1 MIEQATQQDLALPPP
16 EGLARGD
23 FDLVVRRLADDL
35 VFGTDASLFVG
46 SGLEYASSR
55 PYQIGDSVRLLN
67 WRLTART
74 GRPYVRQYE
83 ALKRISVYIVVDTSA
98 SMAAGSTSRTKHEIA
113 VWTASALGLIAQ
125 RRMSPVAVVGAGERA
140 VPMTPSLIRN
150 DLWRAIEPLRL
161 GDYSERTMLA
171 ARLEEVSMRAGRRS
185 VFVVISDL
193 HDPGAMGAL
202 RHAAQRHDCMVI
214 HTLDPAELVALRSG
228 FFRGQEAET
237 GRTFFATGRHPVVD
251 EAGLADVRADLLRC
265 GVDYLA
271 VRTDE
276 SFIAPLRHFLASRG
290 AAVRGRG

>member
-1 MIEQATQQDLALPPP
+1 MPEVSTQHDAALPPP

-23 FDLVVRRLADDL
+23 FDLVVRRLADDM

-46 SGLEYASSR
+46 GGLEYASSR

-98 SMAAGSTSRTKHEIA
+98 SMSVGSTARSKHDIA
-113 VWTASALGLIAQ
+113 VWMASALGLTVQ
-125 RRMSPVAVVGAGERA
+125 RRMSPVAIVGAGERT
-140 VPMTPSLIRN
+140 VPITPSLIRN

-161 GDYSERTMLA
+161 GDVSEQTHLGE
-171 ARLEEVSMRAGRRS
+171 RLERLTMRAGRRS

-193 HDPGAMGAL
+193 HDPAAIGAL
-202 RHAAQRHDCMVI
+202 RHAAQKHDCMVI
-214 HTLDPAELVALRSG
+214 HTQDPAEITPLRAG
-228 FFRGQEAET
+228 FYRGQEAET
-237 GRTFFATGRHPVVD
+237 GRSFFGWGKKSAV
-251 EAGLADVRADLLRC
+251 EAHRAAETRAELLRC

-276 SFIAPLRHFLASRG
+276 SFIGPLRHFLASRG
-290 AAVRGRG
+290 AMMRGRG

>member
-1 MIEQATQQDLALPPP
+1 MPEVSTQHDAALPPP

-23 FDLVVRRLADDL
+23 FDLVVRRLADDM

-46 SGLEYASSR
+46 GGLEYASSR

-83 ALKRISVYIVVDTSA
+83 ALKRIAVYIVVDTSA
-98 SMAAGSTSRTKHEIA
+98 SMSVGSTSRSKHDIA
-113 VWTASALGLIAQ
+113 VWMASALGLIAQ
-125 RRMSPVAVVGAGERA
+125 RRMSPVAIVGAGERT
-140 VPMTPSLIRN
+140 VPITPSLIRN

-161 GDYSERTMLA
+161 GDVSEQTHLGE
-171 ARLEEVSMRAGRRS
+171 RLERLTMRAGRRS

-193 HDPGAMGAL
+193 HDPAAIGAL
-202 RHAAQRHDCMVI
+202 RHAAQKHDCMVI
-214 HTLDPAELVALRSG
+214 HTQDPAEITPLRAG
-228 FFRGQEAET
+228 FYRGQEAET
-237 GRTFFATGRHPVVD
+237 GRGFFGWGKKSAV
-251 EAGLADVRADLLRC
+251 EAHRVAETHAELLRC

-276 SFIAPLRHFLASRG
+276 SFIGPLRHFLASRG
-290 AAVRGRG
+290 AAMRGRG

>member
-1 MIEQATQQDLALPPP
+1 MPEVSTQHDAALPPP

-23 FDLVVRRLADDL
+23 FDLVVRRLADDM

-46 SGLEYASSR
+46 GGLEYASSR

-83 ALKRISVYIVVDTSA
+83 ALKRIAVYIVVDTSA
-98 SMAAGSTSRTKHEIA
+98 SMSVGSTARSKHDIA
-113 VWTASALGLIAQ
+113 VWMASALGLIAQ
-125 RRMSPVAVVGAGERA
+125 RRMSPVAIVGAGERT
-140 VPMTPSLIRN
+140 VPITPSLIRN

-161 GDYSERTMLA
+161 GDVSEQTHLGE
-171 ARLEEVSMRAGRRS
+171 RLERLTMRAGRRS

-193 HDPGAMGAL
+193 HDPAAIGAL
-202 RHAAQRHDCMVI
+202 RHAAQKHDCMVI
-214 HTLDPAELVALRSG
+214 HTQDPAEITPLRAG
-228 FFRGQEAET
+228 FYRGQEAET
-237 GRTFFATGRHPVVD
+237 GRGFFGWGKKSAV
-251 EAGLADVRADLLRC
+251 EAHRVAETRAELLRC

-276 SFIAPLRHFLASRG
+276 SFIGPLRHFLASRG
-290 AAVRGRG
+290 AAMRGRG